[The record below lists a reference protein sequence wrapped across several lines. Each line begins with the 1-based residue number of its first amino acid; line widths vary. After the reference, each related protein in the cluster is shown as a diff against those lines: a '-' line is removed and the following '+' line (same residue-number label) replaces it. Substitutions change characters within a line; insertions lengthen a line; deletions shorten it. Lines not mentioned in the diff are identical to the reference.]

1 MSCCRQCEGLENLFD
16 GEIATE
22 DLDDYRKHG
31 PSHET
36 RIMLDVLRRHDLSGL
51 TLLDIGG
58 GVGVIQ
64 HELFAAGIASAVD
77 VDASTA
83 YLRTARQE
91 AERRGT
97 AERTQFHHGDFVALA
112 GQIAPADIV
121 TLDRVICCYPDM
133 PAMVRLS
140 AERARRFY
148 AFVFPR
154 DLFYLRWAQRV
165 ADVFLWLTRN
175 KYRFY
180 IHPTREVDSLL
191 QAGGLKPHFHQNT
204 GLFWQVRVYV
214 RPQDADY
221 GDHGYAD

>member
-1 MSCCRQCEGLENLFD
+1 MSCCRQCQGLEELFD
-16 GEIATE
+16 GEVAAG
-22 DLDDYRKHG
+22 DLEDYRQNG
-31 PSHET
+31 PARET
-36 RIMLDVLRRHDLSGL
+36 RILLDALRRHDLNGL

-77 VDASTA
+77 VDASSA

-112 GQIAPADIV
+112 EQIAPADIV

-133 PAMVRLS
+133 PALVRLS
-140 AERARRFY
+140 AARARRFY

-154 DLFYLRWAQRV
+154 DAFYLRWAQRI
-165 ADVFLWLTRN
+165 AAAFLWLTRSRF
-175 KYRFY
+175 RFY
-180 IHPTREVDSLL
+180 IHSADEVDRLL
-191 QAGGLKPHFHQNT
+191 RASGLKPGFQQRT
-204 GLFWQVRVYV
+204 GLIWQVRLYV
-214 RPQDADY
+214 RE
-221 GDHGYAD
+221 